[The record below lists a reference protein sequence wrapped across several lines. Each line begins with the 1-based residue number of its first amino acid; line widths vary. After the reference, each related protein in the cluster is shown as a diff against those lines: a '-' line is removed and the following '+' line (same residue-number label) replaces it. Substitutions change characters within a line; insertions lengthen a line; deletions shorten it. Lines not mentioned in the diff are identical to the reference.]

1 MSNNNHYFYT
11 VYRNSDDKLIV
22 LDAHPAEAI
31 RLMKVKPNTFYRIL
45 SLFGGRNRMWTI
57 IKTDRKEIE
66 EQMNG

>member
-1 MSNNNHYFYT
+1 MSSNNHYFYT
-11 VYRNSDDKLIV
+11 VYRNSDDMLIV

-45 SLFGGRNRMWTI
+45 ALFGGRNRMWTI
-57 IKTDRKEIE
+57 LKADRKEIE